1 PAPEQTPAEGG
12 RRRRAQSPEQAAGR
26 GTERHAA
33 APERSPA
40 PGEGGRRRRAQP
52 GDLPP
57 HPRPNVRYR
66 ERDSGRIE
74 R

>member
-1 PAPEQTPAEGG
+1 MVRG
-12 RRRRAQSPEQAAGR
+12 SSSEQAAGR

-33 APERSPA
+33 PDPDQAPA
-40 PGEGGRRRRAQP
+40 EGGRRRRPQP